1 MGGHQARELQVVTLG
16 FKLDPVYIPAKR
28 SDVFRTLLYE
38 PEIYVKIHPLCTG
51 VSNIVRSQD
60 KDGRRIVDFDIQE
73 RLVLL
78 GFYETSN
85 STFHVTTKALEE
97 NVATQLTAKPLR
109 GMVKINQ
116 GFDFSDAKKGNED
129 GTMLGDHAEYTAPR
143 ILARFVLREAVA
155 AHTAITQNIRQHFME
170 VSQQA
175 MDDI

>member
-1 MGGHQARELQVVTLG
+1 MTSLSTRLGGGAFFLLMHADDVLSKITLNHVLLCI
-16 FKLDPVYIPAKR
+16 FDKLP
-28 SDVFRTLLYE
+28 SLYFS
-38 PEIYVKIHPLCTG
+38 TG

-129 GTMLGDHAEYTAPR
+129 GTMLDDHAEYTAPR